1 MSAQNPFNPAYGSG
15 QTVTSGA
22 SAAVSINKGDQ
33 QVCITNTGGA
43 TAYVNAVGATASAAD
58 YPIPAGA
65 QVVISKGDQGTLAHF
80 CASSTTLH
88 IMTGNGW

>member
-1 MSAQNPFNPAYGSG
+1 MNNSPFNPAYGSG
-15 QTVTSGA
+15 QAVTSAASATVT
-22 SAAVSINKGDQ
+22 INKTDR

-43 TAYVNAVGATASAAD
+43 FAYVSTGASASAAD
-58 YPIPAGA
+58 YPIPPGA
-65 QVVISKGDQGTLAHF
+65 QAVITKGGETTLSHF